1 MLQKLLDETTK
12 IYERF
17 KGITEEPKEG
27 LPGLLNIDIVAATM
41 LGGVPIR
48 AKEPLQVCGPLEE
61 ETSTLRP
68 VRVANMLVVGEESPL
83 RVSHPGPINIGTVD
97 NVTSVTEVQGVLEV
111 TSVANVVNV
120 DTVLSVTE
128 VADVA
133 TVGAVTNVLSV
144 GTVGT
149 VSEVTSVS
157 TVDVVN
163 SVVEVMTVG
172 EVTNV
177 VNVDDVTTVATVGEV
192 TNVLSVAEVIDVATV
207 AAVGAVA
214 TVATV
219 EEVASVT
226 IVESVASVIAVGL
239 VSEVAHVTGGSSVE
253 VTNFPA
259 TQAVLVTNSNNQA
272 VPIKTTSTSPV
283 VVTVDNYPT
292 QQHVFIDNSVS
303 VANFPSQQ
311 HVVVDNRSVQQHVV
325 VDNLPSQQHVVV
337 DGNPHVT
344 VDNWP
349 NEQHVIVDNTPT
361 TNVQGTVNAHIV
373 RNQNDPLNIQPV
385 VLMGPETDG
394 QYWRATSHTIDY
406 RNPGNAPM
414 QDQYN
419 SQIQDTTIFYSHQN
433 SLHHNH
439 IHMYTDNGGI

>member
-41 LGGVPIR
+41 IGGVPIR
-48 AKEPLQVCGPLEE
+48 AKEPLQVCGPLED

-83 RVSHPGPINIGTVD
+83 RVSHPGPINVATVD

-128 VADVA
+128 VSDVA
-133 TVGAVTNVLSV
+133 TVGVVTNVMNVADV
-144 GTVGT
+144 GV
-149 VSEVTSVS
+149 
-157 TVDVVN
+157 
-163 SVVEVMTVG
+163 
-172 EVTNV
+172 
-177 VNVDDVTTVATVGEV
+177 VGEV

-214 TVATV
+214 TVASV

-226 IVESVASVIAVGL
+226 VVELVAAVTGVAL
-239 VSEVAHVTGGSSVE
+239 VTEVAHVSGGNSVE
-253 VTNFPA
+253 VTNFPSI
-259 TQAVLVTNSNNQA
+259 QDVLVRNNLSSA
-272 VPIKTTSTSPV
+272 VPVQSSNPNPFHVI
-283 VVTVDNYPT
+283 VDNNPA
-292 QQHVFIDNSVS
+292 QQHVLVDNGVN

-311 HVVVDNRSVQQHVV
+311 HVLVDNQPTQQHVY
-325 VDNLPSQQHVVV
+325 VDNQPAQQHVIVDGTPHVDVDNWPSQQHVLV
-337 DGNPHVT
+337 DGTPHVD
-344 VDNWP
+344 VANWP
-349 NEQHVIVDNTPT
+349 NQQHVIVDNAPT
-361 TNVQGTVNAHIV
+361 VNVQGTVNAHIV

-394 QYWRATSHTIDY
+394 QYWHAMAHTIDY
-406 RNPGNAPM
+406 RDPGNAPM

-419 SQIQDTTIFYSHQN
+419 SQIQNTTVFYSHQN